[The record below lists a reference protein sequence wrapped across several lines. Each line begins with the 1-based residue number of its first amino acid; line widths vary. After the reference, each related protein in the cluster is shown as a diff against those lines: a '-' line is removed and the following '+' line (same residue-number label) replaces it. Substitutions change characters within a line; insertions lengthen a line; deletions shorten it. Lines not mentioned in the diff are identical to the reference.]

1 MVSALSGGT
10 HPAVTDWERISVI
23 FLQRQNDKETNINP
37 GFFFTFM
44 PSTGPFTLI
53 KIPKVLCTR
62 SLYPDYRKEVT
73 ISLLFPELYCEMS
86 SFGKCQPSWEGWGKD
101 IHTWY
106 LSILVHHCITTAPPP
121 VVAVLTNISYGRIQF
136 LLKYKVNTY
145 LCACIVK

>member
-86 SFGKCQPSWEGWGKD
+86 SFGKCQPS
-101 IHTWY
+101 
-106 LSILVHHCITTAPPP
+106 
-121 VVAVLTNISYGRIQF
+121 
-136 LLKYKVNTY
+136 
-145 LCACIVK
+145 